1 MPIEP
6 SNWIRIIESD
16 PEHTQRYIER
26 FYRLAAEGQ
35 DLGGEARFVDAMAER
50 GSTILDAGCGPG
62 RVGGRLHERGHRVI
76 GLDVDPG
83 LIEAAA
89 KDYPGPTW
97 AVQDLA
103 ELNLEPFGVA
113 AVDIIVCAGNVMT
126 FLAPSTRQLVLDNFA
141 AALAPEGRIVIGFG
155 AGRGYDF
162 NEFFGHVAQA
172 GLTVDL
178 SLSTWDMRPFTP
190 GSDFLVTVLSKPAAT
205 EVLGL

>member
-6 SNWIRIIESD
+6 SNWIRIIESN

-26 FYRLAAEGQ
+26 FHRMAAQGH

-50 GSTILDAGCGPG
+50 ESTILDAGCGPG
-62 RVGGRLHERGHRVI
+62 RVGGRLHARGHHVI
-76 GLDVDPG
+76 GVDVDPG
-83 LIEAAA
+83 LIEAAE

-103 ELNLEPFGVA
+103 ALDLESLGTST
-113 AVDIIVCAGNVMT
+113 VDIIVCAGNVMT

-141 AALAPEGRIVIGFG
+141 AALGAEGRAVIGFG

-162 NEFFGHVAQA
+162 NEFFGQVAQA

-178 SLSTWDMRPFTP
+178 ALSSWDMRPFSP
-190 GSDFLVTVLSKPAAT
+190 GSEFLVAVLSKPAVT
-205 EVLGL
+205 QVLGL